1 MYICFTRCHVEA
13 LSSLL
18 IESRFLCKHKGAP
31 GDSIIQLLC
40 HCSSSMSSA
49 PPILKI
55 QCLHVWQP
63 TSCIFDMEIETKDE
77 QGNDTTVNLLRRRIH
92 AGPSIPAGLPLYQI
106 SLYCVSIDL
115 DDRESLPKAISENIK
130 RQNIMDQHQTITEH
144 FPEQPNARRLHVLVD
159 YVGRGESYCPLTYP
173 GMIHGLLPCT
183 M

>member
-1 MYICFTRCHVEA
+1 
-13 LSSLL
+13 
-18 IESRFLCKHKGAP
+18 
-31 GDSIIQLLC
+31 
-40 HCSSSMSSA
+40 MSSA